1 MVAPCD
7 RAILAAQAVEKMST
21 SRADPVENL
30 CAKINFCSECACFAR
45 ERRRAVRFVIHF
57 ACSAAANA

>member
-1 MVAPCD
+1 
-7 RAILAAQAVEKMST
+7 MST